1 MSSMVCQHCGEN
13 PATFHL
19 TKLEDSELV
28 SQDFCEQCATALGH
42 TNEVALPS
50 MLANVV
56 AQAARGRQH
65 TGLTCSHCGIT
76 FEEFRRKGR
85 FGCPMDY
92 EVFAEPIDAM
102 LRNMHDNRTRH
113 RGRQPKG
120 QIDERSAVSERLLH
134 LRRELREAVDSENYE
149 EAARIRDEIRTIE
162 ERGVDFG
169 EAIDVLEGLDP

>member
-1 MSSMVCQHCGEN
+1 MVCQHCGEN

-19 TKLEDSELV
+19 TKLENSELV

-56 AQAARGRQH
+56 AQAARGRAH
-65 TGLTCSHCGIT
+65 TGLTCPHCGLT
-76 FEEFRRKGR
+76 FDEFRRKGR

-113 RGRQPKG
+113 RGRQPRG
-120 QIDERSAVSERLLH
+120 RIDQRIAVGERLLH
-134 LRRELREAVDSENYE
+134 LRRELGEAVESEQYE
-149 EAARIRDEIRTIE
+149 DAARLRDEINRIE
-162 ERGVDFG
+162 QRGIDFG
-169 EAIDVLEGLDP
+169 QLLEDA